1 MITKSWKLYKLHH
14 SVVNVLD
21 QNLDKQVNIS
31 AVTNLGGFIQT
42 VREIIPRKVP
52 NSDLMDYLE

>member
-1 MITKSWKLYKLHH
+1 MITKSWKLYKLNH
-14 SVVNVLD
+14 SVVNVFD

-31 AVTNLGGFIQT
+31 SFTNLGGFIQI
-42 VREIIPRKVP
+42 VREIIPRKVS